1 MKRKNQGGMFLKA
14 VGLVVEYN
22 PFHNG
27 HLYHL
32 HASKVNAEADAVI
45 AVMSGHFLQRGEPAL
60 VSKWSRAKMALQ
72 QGADLV
78 IELPYAFAT
87 QKAEIF
93 ADGAIS
99 ILEALKCDS
108 VCFGSENGDISP
120 FLETAETLEE
130 LDSHYQD
137 AIKYYMKQGIS
148 YPSAQTKAYQSLNT
162 GGHAL
167 DLSLPNNILGY
178 HYVKAIQ
185 KQGAAISPLTIKRTA
200 AGYHDEEF
208 NETPIASATSIRKA
222 IFSEENKDI
231 QSFVPETTL
240 YHLKQY
246 KYNFDT
252 FHQWEDYFG
261 FLKYT
266 ISTMTHD
273 ELKQIYEVEEG
284 LENRVK
290 SLIQQA
296 VSFKDF
302 MEQLKTKR
310 YTWTRLQRLCLHI
323 LTRTTKEQ
331 MKLEVG
337 AAPYLRLLGMSS
349 QGRTYLNR
357 IKKSVDKPIV
367 STLSAFSHPLL
378 DLDIKAASVYAMIF
392 PEPLRSQFMH
402 SEYSTRPVQY
412 DEKEKLFL

>member
-1 MKRKNQGGMFLKA
+1 MKA

-32 HASKVNAEADAVI
+32 QASKEKSEADTVI

-60 VSKWSRAKMALQ
+60 VSKWSRTKMALQ

-78 IELPYAFAT
+78 VELPYAFAT

-93 ADGAIS
+93 SDGAIS
-99 ILEALKCDS
+99 ILEALKCHS
-108 VCFGSENGDISP
+108 VCFGSENGEITP
-120 FLETAETLEE
+120 FLETAKTLAER
-130 LDSHYQD
+130 DSDYQD

-148 YPSAQTKAYQSLNT
+148 YPSAQTKAYQSLDT
-162 GGHAL
+162 GGHTL
-167 DLSLPNNILGY
+167 DLSMPNNILGY
-178 HYVKAIQ
+178 QYVKAIQ
-185 KQGAAISPLTIKRTA
+185 KQGSAISPLTIKRTS

-231 QSFVPETTL
+231 QSFVPETTWDN
-240 YHLKQY
+240 LK
-246 KYNFDT
+246 KYNDDFDT

-266 ISTMTHD
+266 ICTMTHG

-290 SLIQQA
+290 SLIHQA
-296 VSFKDF
+296 ASFKDF

-323 LTRTTKEQ
+323 LTRTTKDQ
-331 MKLEVG
+331 MKLNETG
-337 AAPYLRLLGMSS
+337 SPYLRLLGMSS
-349 QGRTYLNR
+349 QGRAYLNS
-357 IKKSVDKPIV
+357 IKKTVDRPIV
-367 STLSAFSHPLL
+367 STLSAFSHPLI
-378 DLDIKAASVYAMIF
+378 DLDIKAASVYAMVF
-392 PEPLRSQFMH
+392 PEPIRSQFMH
-402 SEYSTRPVQY
+402 SEYSTRPIQY
-412 DEKEKLFL
+412 NEAENLFL

>member
-1 MKRKNQGGMFLKA
+1 MKA

-32 HASKVNAEADAVI
+32 QASKEKSEADTVI

-60 VSKWSRAKMALQ
+60 VSKWSRTKMALQ

-78 IELPYAFAT
+78 VELPYAFAT

-93 ADGAIS
+93 SDGAIS
-99 ILEALKCDS
+99 ILEALKCHS
-108 VCFGSENGDISP
+108 VCFGSENGEITP
-120 FLETAETLEE
+120 FLETAKTLAER
-130 LDSHYQD
+130 DSDYQD

-148 YPSAQTKAYQSLNT
+148 YPSAQTKAYQSLDT
-162 GGHAL
+162 GGHTL
-167 DLSLPNNILGY
+167 DLSMPNNILGY
-178 HYVKAIQ
+178 QYVKAIQ
-185 KQGAAISPLTIKRTA
+185 KQGSAISPLTIKRTS

-231 QSFVPETTL
+231 QSFVPETTWDN
-240 YHLKQY
+240 LK
-246 KYNFDT
+246 KYNDDFDT

-266 ISTMTHD
+266 ICTMTHG

-290 SLIQQA
+290 SLIHQA
-296 VSFKDF
+296 ASFKDF

-323 LTRTTKEQ
+323 LTRTTKDQ
-331 MKLEVG
+331 MKLNETG
-337 AAPYLRLLGMSS
+337 SPYLRLLGMSS
-349 QGRTYLNR
+349 QGRAYLNS
-357 IKKSVDKPIV
+357 IKKTVDRPIV

-378 DLDIKAASVYAMIF
+378 DLDIKAASVYAMVF
-392 PEPLRSQFMH
+392 PEPIRSQFMH
-402 SEYSTRPVQY
+402 SEYSTRPIQY
-412 DEKEKLFL
+412 NEAENLFL

>member
-1 MKRKNQGGMFLKA
+1 MKA

-32 HASKVNAEADAVI
+32 QASKEKAEADTVI

-78 IELPYAFAT
+78 VELPYAFAT
-87 QKAEIF
+87 QKAEFF

-99 ILEALKCDS
+99 ILEALKCHS
-108 VCFGSENGDISP
+108 VCFGSENGEITP
-120 FLETAETLEE
+120 FLETAKTLEE
-130 LDSHYQD
+130 LDSDYQD

-148 YPSAQTKAYQSLNT
+148 YPSAQTKAYQSLDT
-162 GGHAL
+162 GGHTL
-167 DLSLPNNILGY
+167 DLSMPNNILGY
-178 HYVKAIQ
+178 QYVKAIQ
-185 KQGAAISPLTIKRTA
+185 KQGSAISPLTIKRTS

-208 NETPIASATSIRKA
+208 NETSIASATSIRKA

-231 QSFVPETTL
+231 QSFVPETTWDN
-240 YHLKQY
+240 LKTY
-246 KYNFDT
+246 RHDFNT

-266 ISTMTHD
+266 ICTMTHD

-290 SLIQQA
+290 SLIHQA
-296 VSFKDF
+296 ASFKDF

-323 LTRTTKEQ
+323 LTRTTKDQ
-331 MKLEVG
+331 MKLDETG
-337 AAPYLRLLGMSS
+337 APYLRLLGMSS
-349 QGRTYLNR
+349 QGRAYLNS
-357 IKKSVDKPIV
+357 IKKTVDKPLV
-367 STLSAFSHPLL
+367 STLSAFSHPIL
-378 DLDIKAASVYAMIF
+378 DLDIKAASVYAMVF
-392 PEPLRSQFMH
+392 PEPIRSQFMH
-402 SEYSTRPVQY
+402 SEYSTRPIQY
-412 DEKEKLFL
+412 NETEKLFL